1 MITQRFSIRTGFTML
16 ALLAAAF
23 ASSCAPAPEGARDT
37 TEPDGPRYISL
48 NPCVDAML
56 VNIAEPHQV
65 LAISHYSQDPA
76 SSSLEAEVAS
86 QFASTGGT
94 VEELLARD
102 PDVVLAS
109 TFLPPSTRKA
119 MQQLGLIF
127 RTFSSP
133 TGVSESQE
141 QIRYLG
147 ELVYRSEKAAEL
159 ILEID
164 RAIARN
170 APPADHRAISTVLW
184 QPGEIVPGEQALISQ
199 LMRKAGFSSHSGAL
213 GLGQADYLPLEVLL
227 ANPPELLLIAGDA
240 RGQSHPAL
248 AQLENTRVEMLD
260 PALLYCGGPTII
272 KAMERLAE
280 IREEM
285 RRGDAT

>member
-1 MITQRFSIRTGFTML
+1 ML
-16 ALLAAAF
+16 ALAAAT
-23 ASSCAPAPEGARDT
+23 ALTLSCAPAPENARDT
-37 TEPDGPRYISL
+37 TELEGPRYISL

-56 VNIAEPHQV
+56 VNVAAPHQV
-65 LAISHYSQDPA
+65 LAISHYSHDPA
-76 SSSLEAEVAS
+76 SSSLEPDVAS
-86 QFASTGGT
+86 QFASTGGS
-94 VEELLARD
+94 VEELLVRD

-109 TFLPPSTRKA
+109 TFLSPATRQA
-119 MQQLGLIF
+119 MQELGLMF

-133 TGVSESQE
+133 TSVGESQE

-147 ELVYRSEKAAEL
+147 ELVYRSEEAAEL
-159 ILEID
+159 ILDID

-170 APPADHRAISTVLW
+170 SPPADHRAISTVLW

-199 LMRKAGFSSHSGAL
+199 LMRKAGFSSHSEAL
-213 GLGQADYLPLEVLL
+213 GMGQADYLPLEFLL
-227 ANPPELLLIAGDA
+227 ANPPELLLIAGEA
-240 RGQSHPAL
+240 RGQAHPAL
-248 AQLENTRVEMLD
+248 ESLENTRVETLD

-285 RRGDAT
+285 RRGDAS